1 MIRLL
6 LVDDH
11 AIFRSGLRR
20 LLSDEP
26 DLVVTGEARD
36 GQEALE
42 QLRQGSFDLILLD
55 INMTGRSGL
64 EVLKRV
70 RAEWPRQPVLM
81 LSMYPEGEYALMALR
96 SGAQGYLSKDAE
108 ASELVAAIRVA
119 AAGGRYLSPRIV
131 GDVLVKLNDADEAPL
146 HHRLSARERQILQL
160 IVGGT
165 SLTGI
170 GQRMFL
176 SVKTISSYRSRILAK
191 LALGSN
197 AELVRYALKHGLSE

>member
-11 AIFRSGLRR
+11 AIFRSGLKR
-20 LLSDEP
+20 LLGDEP

-42 QLRQGSFDLILLD
+42 RLRQASFELILLD

-64 EVLKRV
+64 DVLKRV
-70 RAEWPRQPVLM
+70 RTEWPRQPVLM
-81 LSMYPEGEYALMALR
+81 LSMYPEEQYALMALKA
-96 SGAQGYLSKDAE
+96 GAQGYLSKDAE
-108 ASELVAAIRVA
+108 AEEVVSAIRVA
-119 AAGGRYLSPRIV
+119 AAGGRYLSPRAM
-131 GDVLVKLNDADEAPL
+131 GKVLLKLDSEEDALP
-146 HHRLSARERQILQL
+146 HHRLSARELQILQL

-165 SLTGI
+165 SLTEI

-176 SVKTISSYRSRILAK
+176 SVKTVSTYRSRILSK
-191 LALGSN
+191 MDLSSN
-197 AELVRYALKHGLSE
+197 ADLVRYALKQGLSD